1 MANNSTHVFTVS
13 SEVLVFSI
21 IFKFIAMGVGVT
33 GNIAVVICKTIME
46 KEQTAT
52 SYLVTNLA
60 LADLVTCLT
69 FYPIWIVE
77 FIKTV
82 LGNESDQ
89 MFFCKSSRSSS
100 WMMLFV
106 STATLFAITLDRYLF
121 IVKPLRYPV
130 LVTRQRVLP
139 FILAIWVTGC
149 GIFILYILNYGSYP
163 RYRSLCYVSY
173 DIGWSTTILTSYIPI
188 ILLFILNFKLLT
200 VAHKQRK
207 RIVAEAATVNATND
221 NEISPPKPDATAVHR
236 ILVAWKGV
244 KTFFI
249 VIVVL
254 VFCCFV
260 PTVVGR
266 PLLYTC
272 SEACQQVWYVV
283 VNYELYGI
291 NSIVNPFIYGMRHL
305 KYRRA
310 YGYIIVK
317 LFHCIYRK

>member
-1 MANNSTHVFTVS
+1 MTVMANNSTQVSTVSLVS

-21 IFKFIAMGVGVT
+21 MFKFIAMGVGVT
-33 GNIAVVICKTIME
+33 GNIAVVIYKTIME

-52 SYLVTNLA
+52 SHLITNLA
-60 LADLVTCLT
+60 LADLLTCLT

-77 FIKTV
+77 FMKTL

-100 WMMLFV
+100 WMLLFV
-106 STATLFAITLDRYLF
+106 SIATLFAITLDRYLF

-139 FILAIWVTGC
+139 GILAIWVAGC
-149 GIFILYILNYGSYP
+149 GIFILYILNYRSYP
-163 RYRSLCYVSY
+163 GYRSLCYVSY
-173 DIGWSTTILTSYIPI
+173 DIGWSTTILTSYIPL
-188 ILLFILNFKLLT
+188 ILLLILNFKLLT
-200 VAHKQRK
+200 VARKQRK

-221 NEISPPKPDATAVHR
+221 NETPSPKPSTTAVHR

-254 VFCCFV
+254 VF
-260 PTVVGR
+260 VV
-266 PLLYTC
+266 LYPPWLVDPC
-272 SEACQQVWYVV
+272 SIHAMCRA
-283 VNYELYGI
+283 NKC
-291 NSIVNPFIYGMRHL
+291 GML
-305 KYRRA
+305 
-310 YGYIIVK
+310 
-317 LFHCIYRK
+317 